1 VFYNDWGYLEP
12 GGSHDGEAARALL
25 ELGPAAANCL
35 RPLLADR
42 STAPLFGSEEATLSS
57 LYGYRRC
64 DFAYRYLVKLRGGDP
79 AFDRD
84 PAQRDRAIAAEAATA
99 P

>member
-1 VFYNDWGYLEP
+1 M
-12 GGSHDGEAARALL
+12 GGTATGSSAT
-25 ELGPAAANCL
+25 NCL

-42 STAPLFGSEEATLSS
+42 STAPLFGSEDATLSAM
-57 LYGYRRC
+57 YKYRRC
-64 DFAYRYLVKLRGGDP
+64 DFAYRYLVKLRGGEP

-84 PAQRDRAIAAEAATA
+84 PAVRDRAIAAEATSTS